1 MIISSKGV
9 EIDDMIEKFSEE
21 ELYTIL
27 EELGI
32 DKKSERLYTI
42 VSKQRKRLRNLL
54 NEKPCLGAYDKT
66 PISEVDTSIRKII
79 AITMSNLTKNKKGNW
94 ITSTSLKEKD
104 AEEHLQMYTEIVD
117 IIEKH
122 NREWNNNNS

>member
-1 MIISSKGV
+1 
-9 EIDDMIEKFSEE
+9 MIEKFSEE